1 MINGVI
7 GKKLE
12 VFDDTLKHLKAY
24 LPVTFDQFQTDWGMQ
39 KIVERS
45 LQILVEIMIDIANR
59 IIAIKGDT
67 PHQVSSDAIESLKT
81 YGYIQDTSVYKKMI
95 RFRNFLVHNYDTL
108 DNGILYSIITQKLSD
123 FEKYKNEIL
132 AIENL

>member
-12 VFDDTLKHLKAY
+12 IFDDTLSRLKNY
-24 LPVTFDQFQTDWGMQ
+24 LPITYDQFQMDWGMQ

-59 IIAIKGDT
+59 IIARKGEI
-67 PHQVSSDAIESLKT
+67 PPQVSSDAIEKLKQ
-81 YGYIQDTSVYKKMI
+81 YGYIQDVTVYKKMV
-95 RFRNFLVHNYDTL
+95 RFRNLLVHNYDSL
-108 DNGILYSIITQKLSD
+108 DMGILYDILTRKLED
-123 FEKYKNEIL
+123 FIEYKNAIL
-132 AIENL
+132 LIENI